1 MATHIGIRPAHEV
14 AIQYDLAHLCR
25 DDHGLYA
32 IPAPNFLGYGAFEVV
47 DLEVLHE
54 RARCRRDL
62 ISALQTF
69 NLKPSLA
76 HMRGKHSVFMWKPY
90 GNAGGTLSRRELRR
104 RAERHIVHTDH
115 EATADKAIFFWN
127 VVGI

>member
-14 AIQYDLAHLCR
+14 AIQYDFAHLCR
-25 DDHGLYA
+25 DDHGLDT
-32 IPAPNFLGYGAFEVV
+32 IPAANFLGYGASEVV

-54 RARCRRDL
+54 RARSRRDL

-76 HMRGKHSVFMWKPY
+76 HMRGKHSLFMWNPY

-104 RAERHIVHTDH
+104 RAAKYSER
-115 EATADKAIFFWN
+115 AY
-127 VVGI
+127 GP